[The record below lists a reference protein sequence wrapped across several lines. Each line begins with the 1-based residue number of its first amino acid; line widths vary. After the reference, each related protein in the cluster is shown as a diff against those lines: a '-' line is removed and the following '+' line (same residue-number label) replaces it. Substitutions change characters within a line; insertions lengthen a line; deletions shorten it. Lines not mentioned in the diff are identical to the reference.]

1 MSKRTLPLFSFEEY
15 ISELKYQLESS
26 DDDYEFYY
34 RGCCSH
40 DWNFNLTSGIYRDS
54 HIKNED
60 INFREMILRSPIDF
74 VDDKTTLEKLVKM
87 QHYGLPTRLLDITSN
102 PLVALYFAS
111 IQYKDLKTN
120 GKIYV
125 FKIPKGE
132 IKYYDSDAVAL
143 VSNLAKLRID
153 KTNFKSTFGYLMHEI
168 REEKPYYL
176 SKFKTENN
184 ADIKKVFLVKVKL
197 NNNRIVRQSGAFLI
211 FGMKN
216 LTSKELSA
224 ILPSTQIEKEI
235 IIDKSGKANILKS
248 LKSLAIN
255 EYTLFPELE
264 HQANFLVK

>member
-1 MSKRTLPLFSFEEY
+1 MTKKTLPLISFEEY

-26 DDDYEFYY
+26 DDNYEYYY
-34 RGCCSH
+34 RGCCT
-40 DWNFNLTSGIYRDS
+40 DNWIYNLTPGIYRDS
-54 HIKNED
+54 NINNED
-60 INFREMILRSPIDF
+60 INFREMILRSPSDF

-111 IQYKDLKTN
+111 IQFKDSKTD

-125 FKIPKGE
+125 FKIPIKE
-132 IKYYDSDAVAL
+132 MKYYDSDSIAL
-143 VSNLAKLRID
+143 VSNLSKLRID
-153 KTNFKSTFGYLMHEI
+153 KTDFTSDFGYLMHEI
-168 REEKPYYL
+168 RDEKPQYL
-176 SKFKTENN
+176 DKFEKENQE
-184 ADIKKVFLVKVKL
+184 DIKKVFLVKVKL

-211 FGMKN
+211 FGIEDLSTK
-216 LTSKELSA
+216 KLSA

-235 IIDKSGKANILKS
+235 IIDKVGKGNILKS

-264 HQANFLVK
+264 HQANFLMK